1 MKNFKFNTLSYIM
14 ANWISGMW
22 IDPAYPQLAAS
33 PDGLVN
39 DPTEG
44 KGLLEIKCP
53 YMLRDSQPNDFSAL
67 SSSQQNSLCCK
78 LDSCGRLQLKQSH
91 AYYYQ
96 IQMQM
101 GVVGMKFCDF
111 VVWTCHGI
119 SIQRIYHDVPFW
131 SSLRNELTTF
141 HREYMAP
148 EYFVMRIPRKL
159 MAIRLPQ

>member
-1 MKNFKFNTLSYIM
+1 MTNLIHTILHTVYGH
-14 ANWISGMW
+14 WISGMW
-22 IDPAYPQLAAS
+22 IDPAYPQLGAS
-33 PDGLVN
+33 PDGLLN

-44 KGLLEIKCP
+44 IGILEIKCP
-53 YMLRDSQPNDFSAL
+53 YILRDNEPSDFSAL
-67 SSSQQNSLCCK
+67 TPSQRSNFCCT
-78 LDSCGRLQLKQSH
+78 LDSCGRLQLKKSH
-91 AYYYQ
+91 SYYYQ

-119 SIQRIYHDVPFW
+119 SVQRIYHDVQFW
-131 SSLRNELTTF
+131 CSLRDELITF
-141 HREYMAP
+141 HREYMVP